1 MGELDVSSSASPYIT
16 TNLAYQPEDFQR
28 LMDLTCYNVLNNRDT
43 LLSALR
49 RALQRERVHE
59 DEDEHEHKDHCCP

>member
-16 TNLAYQPEDFQR
+16 RNLAYQPEDFQK
-28 LMDLTCYNVLNNRDT
+28 LMDLTCYNILNNRDT

-59 DEDEHEHKDHCCP
+59 DEHKPSCP

>member
-16 TNLAYQPEDFQR
+16 ENLAYQPEDFQK
-28 LMDLTCYNVLNNRDT
+28 LMDLTCYNILNNRDT

-49 RALQRERVHE
+49 RALQRMRVHE
-59 DEDEHEHKDHCCP
+59 DDGEHKDHCCP